1 MRSPSPLLTL
11 LPLFLGMVF
20 GPLSSFAASVSQVK
34 GNKLLIQLD
43 GLQVAQGSEL
53 YVLNED
59 GKKIGL
65 VQVRQVKGDKALA
78 EITKGRAVVG
88 APMQV
93 KGAPAA
99 AAPAPTDSASPDA
112 TATAETE
119 TAASATPASKTK
131 KGKHVG
137 GILAGYS
144 MDSMNLT
151 VQYNSGVKEEA
162 NLKDSGFSLK
172 GFYDYSIS
180 PAFTIRLASGLE
192 MFSAKGTT
200 QATICENGTSKN
212 CEVSFNYLAMEGS
225 AHYNI
230 TQGPMKIW
238 AGLGYSFLFAVSKK
252 NNIPN
257 LSSDS
262 STNQMILISAGG
274 DFWTSKTSFFPVV
287 VEYGMFPGSSNVKAD
302 GIFLRAGYGFTF

>member
-1 MRSPSPLLTL
+1 MRSSSSPLLIF
-11 LPLFLGMVF
+11 LPLFLGMVLS
-20 GPLSSFAASVSQVK
+20 PLSSFAASVTQVK

-53 YVLNED
+53 YVLNPE

-65 VQVRQVKGDKALA
+65 VQIRQVKGDKALG

-88 APMQV
+88 APMSV
-93 KGAPAA
+93 KGAPA
-99 AAPAPTDSASPDA
+99 
-112 TATAETE
+112 TATD
-119 TAASATPASKTK
+119 AASAGSDVTGKSKM
-131 KGKHVG
+131 GKHVG
-137 GILAGYS
+137 GVLAGYS
-144 MDSMNLT
+144 MNSMSLT
-151 VQYNSGVKEEA
+151 IQHGTSTKEDA
-162 NLKDSGFSLK
+162 TLKDSGFSLK

-192 MFSAKGTT
+192 MFSAKGTI
-200 QATICENGTSKN
+200 QLDLCENGTSKN

-230 TQGPMKIW
+230 TEGSTKIW
-238 AGLGYSFLFAVSKK
+238 VGLGYSFLFAVSKK

-262 STNQMILISAGG
+262 STNQMILVSAGG

-302 GIFLRAGYGFTF
+302 GIFLRGGYGFTF

>member
-1 MRSPSPLLTL
+1 MRSTSSPLLIL

-20 GPLSSFAASVSQVK
+20 GPLSSFAASVTQVK

-53 YVLNED
+53 YVLNPE

-65 VQVRQVKGDKALA
+65 VQVRQVKGDKALG

-88 APMQV
+88 APIQV

-99 AAPAPTDSASPDA
+99 AAAPTDSASADA

-119 TAASATPASKTK
+119 AASAPPASKTK

-144 MDSMNLT
+144 MDSMSLT
-151 VQYNSGVKEEA
+151 VQYNSGIKEEA

-172 GFYDYSIS
+172 GFYDYSVS

-262 STNQMILISAGG
+262 STNQMILLSLGG